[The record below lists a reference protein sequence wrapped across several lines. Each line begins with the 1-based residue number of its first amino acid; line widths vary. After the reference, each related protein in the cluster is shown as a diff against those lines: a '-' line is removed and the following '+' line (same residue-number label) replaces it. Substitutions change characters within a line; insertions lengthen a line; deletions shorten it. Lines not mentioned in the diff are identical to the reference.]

1 MPNMINLSFLRSL
14 PVNYVQPFA
23 TVATHSTRQSLVSY
37 RNTMSQKISKEGR
50 TSKMFTCILQQQ
62 LYEGRRSTRPWP
74 EVWHSPRLPRWD
86 GPRSSKAPSWYRLK
100 YVVIFLFAQEDEDED
115 FRVVLVTFCL
125 HLHLVFVFPF
135 LFASWSWWSWWSSSQ
150 SLSLE
155 FSSWYLRKWKGPV
168 GGLKVKTF

>member
-100 YVVIFLFAQEDEDED
+100 YVVRFLFAL
-115 FRVVLVTFCL
+115 FRGAFKSN
-125 HLHLVFVFPF
+125 HWKNLVFCPNQVERESVLLLIFVFLVPSYLHNHDF
-135 LFASWSWWSWWSSSQ
+135 LS
-150 SLSLE
+150 
-155 FSSWYLRKWKGPV
+155 R
-168 GGLKVKTF
+168 